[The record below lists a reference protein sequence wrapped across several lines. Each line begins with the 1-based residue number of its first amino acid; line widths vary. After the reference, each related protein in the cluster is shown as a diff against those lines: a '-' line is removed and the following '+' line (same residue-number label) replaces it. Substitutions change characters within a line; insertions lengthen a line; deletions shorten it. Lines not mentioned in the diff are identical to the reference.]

1 MAAGALPLMFV
12 ACTNELE
19 NVAVEDQQQ
28 APQEIVGAQLVS
40 KGMTI
45 NVNRGTGVNSRLDK
59 DGNFV
64 DGDKVGLAWYKAN
77 GVSTIYDVQ
86 LDPLTH
92 DWTTYM
98 GKAPSDNKIFG
109 NHKFT
114 KDGGDFSTDANVYEG
129 FHFAYYPYAY
139 EKQVGKKIVTP
150 NANPQKGTSAEE
162 LWNEAFYI
170 SAQDSL
176 LATSANE
183 DGTISKTFNLAR
195 VVWGLHFD
203 LTPGED
209 ILAMEYLKDFQIR
222 NVQIQTGGNAWNAEF
237 FNPTAQIIPGNLPY
251 ALYDAETGEYKAEE
265 TEAQLYNMNLYGEYS
280 AENDNNLAF
289 AFTEKAGMMTTV
301 VENPAIQLNAYNE
314 VRMLLFPTDN
324 YASLIPADELAV
336 EINVDCGKF
345 RFYCEDEESNNG
357 KQLRKLR
364 EFLSIGINNGTG
376 PKASELQNAN
386 VGFDFDLTGADFIP
400 DFSSITDITEWE
412 NAVKLV
418 KDLKLKNPK
427 FTVDGNVEF
436 ANSIPMPEDG
446 VEVETA
452 NAGQLNVIGNV
463 VLPED
468 LLMDATD
475 KFVVSEGAVLTVSDE
490 VKLTANVINNGV
502 IKAGK
507 KSLISKVE
515 NSLGRIEVVYGSY
528 VEVEA
533 GKDGTIAYEVLAATK
548 ETPKRINTMINGG
561 DNGRYALVN
570 TLVINKG
577 VTFDLMM
584 STTSSSEEDPYYEVT
599 SETNKVTNLKDIKIE
614 MNGGTILGEQEI
626 SKSVKDVEV
635 KSGTT
640 NVIRNINIVGDLN
653 VAKVAKVTIDAT
665 AHDHGLSTVKHD
677 VIVGNNIVNE
687 GTINATVEVR
697 TKNVDNEV
705 GKIVVNTGYTMWYS
719 NTYIQGG
726 VANGKILKSTSGVE
740 IVTVE
745 YDNSGDDVKNGTS
758 LINAVKNAAAGSI
771 VYVPAGN
778 YEFNGTN
785 LAEGPLVIDKSISI
799 IGENGTKIK
808 GHYNYGWLTATRV
821 FQIYCDDAEKIV
833 LENLEMLGTDSDGF
847 TGANIYIRNKDEGG
861 SFAKTDVVLKNV
873 NCKDVRIEN
882 SYMGGKTINGTLE
895 NCKIVDFTIGGW
907 IVDGVPS
914 YATLTYDGS
923 NTINSLIVDDS
934 SVPELSTI
942 NGVTASKVGL
952 Q

>member
-19 NVAVEDQQQ
+19 NVAVEEQQQ

-45 NVNRGTGVNSRLDK
+45 NVNRGTGVDSRLDNN
-59 DGNFV
+59 GNFV

-77 GVSTIYDVQ
+77 GASTIYDVQ
-86 LDPLTH
+86 LNPLTH
-92 DWTTYM
+92 NWDTYM
-98 GKAPSDNKIFG
+98 GTAPSDNKIFG

-114 KDGGDFSTDANVYEG
+114 KNGGDFSTDANVYEG

-139 EKQVGKKIVTP
+139 EKKVDKKIVTP

-162 LWNEAFYI
+162 LYNEAFYI

-203 LTPGED
+203 LTPGKD

-222 NVQIQTGGNAWNAEF
+222 NVQIQTGGNAWDAKF

-251 ALYDAETGEYKAEE
+251 ALYDAETGEYKGKE

-289 AFTEKAGMMTTV
+289 AFTEEAGMMTTV

-314 VRMLLFPTDN
+314 VRMLLFPTDS
-324 YASLIPADELAV
+324 YATLIPAEELAV
-336 EINVDCGKF
+336 EVHVDCGKF

-357 KQLRKLR
+357 KQLKKLR
-364 EFLSIGINNGTG
+364 EFLSIGINDGTG
-376 PKASELQNAN
+376 PKASVLQNAN

-400 DFSSITDITEWE
+400 DFSSITNITEWE

-418 KDLKLKNPK
+418 KDLKLSNPK

-436 ANSIPMPEDG
+436 ANSIPMPENG
-446 VEVETA
+446 IEVETTG
-452 NAGQLNVIGNV
+452 AGQLNVVGNV
-463 VLPED
+463 ILPED
-468 LLMDATD
+468 LLMDEAD
-475 KFVVSEGAVLTVSDE
+475 KFVVSEGAVLTVADD
-490 VKLTANVINNGV
+490 VKLTANVINNGT

-507 KSLISKVE
+507 KSLISKVD
-515 NSLGRIEVVYGSY
+515 NTLGRIEVVYGSY
-528 VEVEA
+528 VEVET
-533 GKDGTIAYEVLAATK
+533 GKEGTIAYEVLK
-548 ETPKRINTMINGG
+548 SGETPKRINTMINGG
-561 DNGRYALVN
+561 DNGKYAHVN

-599 SETNKVTNLKDIKIE
+599 SETNKVTNLKDINIE

-626 SKSVKDVEV
+626 SKSVLDVDV

-640 NVIRNINIVGDLN
+640 NVIKNINIAGNLK
-653 VAKVAKVTIDAT
+653 VAEVAKVTIDAT
-665 AHDHGLSTVKHD
+665 AHNHGLSTVKHD
-677 VIVGNNIVNE
+677 VIIGKDIINK

-697 TKNVDNEV
+697 TNNIDNES

-719 NTYIQGG
+719 NAYIQGG
-726 VANGKILKSTSGVE
+726 IADGKILKATTGVD
-740 IVTVE
+740 IVAVS
-745 YDNSGDDVKNGTS
+745 YDNTKNAVDNGAS
-758 LINAVKNAAAGSI
+758 LINSIKDAKEGSI
-771 VYVPAGN
+771 VYVAAGD
-778 YEFNGTN
+778 YEFTSGNLGT
-785 LAEGPLVIDKSISI
+785 GPLVIDKSISI
-799 IGENGTKIK
+799 IGEAGANIK
-808 GHYNYGWLTATRV
+808 GYYDNGWLKATRV
-821 FQIYCDDAEKIV
+821 LSIDCGKAKKVV
-833 LENLEMLGTDSDGF
+833 LENLTMKGTEQGEYS
-847 TGANIYIRNKDEGG
+847 GANIYIRNVAGGTADE
-861 SFAKTDVVLKNV
+861 ANVVLKNV
-873 NCKDVRIEN
+873 ICKDVRIEN
-882 SYMGGKTINGTLE
+882 AYIGGQTINGTLE
-895 NCKIVDFTIGGW
+895 NCKIDNFTIGGW
-907 IVDGVPS
+907 VVDGIPS
-914 YATLTYDGS
+914 YSTLTYDGS
-923 NTINSLIVDDS
+923 NTINSLIVDNA
-934 SVPELSTI
+934 SVPALSTI
-942 NGVTASKVGL
+942 NGVVATHVGV